1 MLVFCHLGFCIF
13 WKFFSWLQIPLHLFS
28 HPKCYI
34 SCCSWSIHTI
44 SLLFPRLS
52 PYGNVW
58 FPYNPP
64 QITFW
69 VQIFLK
75 YSAYNRFSYIIL
87 ILLLFLQSL
96 HCFLAQSFIFHIFI
110 LFFENR
116 MVIFIIYAS
125 RRNEA
130 SGLYMPPPP
139 SSLHEILHSRDTDLD
154 FDIFILCWEGNII
167 LYWLICF
174 RRKWKIIFN
183 VLWELKSW
191 EIYVLRNK
199 TKMFKEKT
207 MYSKR
212 FGSIAEGMT

>member
-1 MLVFCHLGFCIF
+1 MLVFCHLGLCIF

-34 SCCSWSIHTI
+34 SCCYWSIHTL

-69 VQIFLK
+69 MQLFWSTVHIITH
-75 YSAYNRFSYIIL
+75 RFSYIIL
-87 ILLLFLQSL
+87 ILLLFLWSL
-96 HCFLAQSFIFHIFI
+96 HCFPAQSFIFHIFI

-116 MVIFIIYAS
+116 MVIFIIYPS

-130 SGLYMPPPP
+130 PGLYMPPPP
-139 SSLHEILHSRDTDLD
+139 SLLKNHINKILPSRDTDLD
-154 FDIFILCWEGNII
+154 FDIFI
-167 LYWLICF
+167 IC
-174 RRKWKIIFN
+174 
-183 VLWELKSW
+183 
-191 EIYVLRNK
+191 
-199 TKMFKEKT
+199 
-207 MYSKR
+207 
-212 FGSIAEGMT
+212 